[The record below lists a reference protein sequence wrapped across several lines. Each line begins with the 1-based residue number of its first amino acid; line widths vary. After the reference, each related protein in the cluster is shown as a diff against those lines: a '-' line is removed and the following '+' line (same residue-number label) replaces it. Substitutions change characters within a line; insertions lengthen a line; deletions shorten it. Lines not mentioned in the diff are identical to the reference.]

1 MLGESLRVIS
11 PKLFVVSFRTDFA
24 EQGLE
29 DGISVASETVKALG
43 RTNSGSV

>member
-1 MLGESLRVIS
+1 MLGISFRVIS
-11 PKLFVVSFRTDFA
+11 PKVFVVGFRTGFA
-24 EQGLE
+24 KQSLE